1 MMKTITRADVAEIL
15 YQEVGLSRKDSGEIL
30 DMVLEEI
37 VNELAAGSDVK
48 LSSFGTFA
56 LRDKKP
62 RIGRNPNRC
71 RSGNFFAPGH
81 FLQTL
86 ANNAQSRQQE
96 INMVVNKS
104 KAAFRTIA
112 EVAEELGVG
121 THVLRFWETKFSQ
134 LKPMKRNGGRRYY
147 RPDDVELLKCIK
159 NLLYVK
165 RLTIEGAQKEIRST
179 GVKALIGET
188 IQDDFFAA
196 ETDERSVLDKTVAEL
211 HEIRDELQEALGK

>member
-1 MMKTITRADVAEIL
+1 
-15 YQEVGLSRKDSGEIL
+15 
-30 DMVLEEI
+30 
-37 VNELAAGSDVK
+37 
-48 LSSFGTFA
+48 
-56 LRDKKP
+56 
-62 RIGRNPNRC
+62 
-71 RSGNFFAPGH
+71 
-81 FLQTL
+81 
-86 ANNAQSRQQE
+86 
-96 INMVVNKS
+96 MVVNKS

-159 NLLYVK
+159 NLLYDK

>member
-1 MMKTITRADVAEIL
+1 
-15 YQEVGLSRKDSGEIL
+15 
-30 DMVLEEI
+30 
-37 VNELAAGSDVK
+37 
-48 LSSFGTFA
+48 
-56 LRDKKP
+56 
-62 RIGRNPNRC
+62 
-71 RSGNFFAPGH
+71 
-81 FLQTL
+81 
-86 ANNAQSRQQE
+86 
-96 INMVVNKS
+96 MVVNKS

-188 IQDDFFAA
+188 IQDEFFAA

>member
-1 MMKTITRADVAEIL
+1 
-15 YQEVGLSRKDSGEIL
+15 
-30 DMVLEEI
+30 
-37 VNELAAGSDVK
+37 
-48 LSSFGTFA
+48 
-56 LRDKKP
+56 
-62 RIGRNPNRC
+62 
-71 RSGNFFAPGH
+71 
-81 FLQTL
+81 
-86 ANNAQSRQQE
+86 
-96 INMVVNKS
+96 MVVNKS

-196 ETDERSVLDKTVAEL
+196 ETDERSVLDKTGAEL

>member
-1 MMKTITRADVAEIL
+1 
-15 YQEVGLSRKDSGEIL
+15 
-30 DMVLEEI
+30 
-37 VNELAAGSDVK
+37 
-48 LSSFGTFA
+48 
-56 LRDKKP
+56 
-62 RIGRNPNRC
+62 
-71 RSGNFFAPGH
+71 
-81 FLQTL
+81 
-86 ANNAQSRQQE
+86 
-96 INMVVNKS
+96 MVVNKS

-134 LKPMKRNGGRRYY
+134 LKPMKRSGGRRYY